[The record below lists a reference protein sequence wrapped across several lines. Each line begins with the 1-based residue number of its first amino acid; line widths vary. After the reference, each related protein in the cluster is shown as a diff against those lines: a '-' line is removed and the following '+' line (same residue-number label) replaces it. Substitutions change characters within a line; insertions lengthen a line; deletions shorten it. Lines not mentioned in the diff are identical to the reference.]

1 MSEVSL
7 LIRKQEKK
15 MTEVL
20 VKKTH
25 FTHIEVERLFQIYR
39 DNAIKLDAM
48 DRNTF
53 REFLHDAFNM
63 TDDIL
68 MDRIFKFFDTKSDGT
83 ITREEW
89 ILGLNVLLK
98 GTTEEQT
105 TYSFSIY
112 DLNHDGFI
120 SKCGKYVYF
129 YLFLNDKEKIKA
141 PVRVQLGHQR

>member
-1 MSEVSL
+1 MKLRGFS
-7 LIRKQEKK
+7 R
-15 MTEVL
+15 
-20 VKKTH
+20 
-25 FTHIEVERLFQIYR
+25 FTGGPEFQRYSTFCPDWSNRSPPYPR

-89 ILGLNVLLK
+89 IMGLNVLLK
-98 GTTEEQT
+98 GTTDEQT

-120 SKCGKYVYF
+120 SK
-129 YLFLNDKEKIKA
+129 
-141 PVRVQLGHQR
+141 

>member
-1 MSEVSL
+1 MCAPS
-7 LIRKQEKK
+7 IFK
-15 MTEVL
+15 
-20 VKKTH
+20 
-25 FTHIEVERLFQIYR
+25 FFNLFFCR

-120 SKCGKYVYF
+120 SKYSAELYF
-129 YLFLNDKEKIKA
+129 YFVFDNEQLIK
-141 PVRVQLGHQR
+141 GCC

>member
-1 MSEVSL
+1 MCAPS
-7 LIRKQEKK
+7 IFK
-15 MTEVL
+15 
-20 VKKTH
+20 
-25 FTHIEVERLFQIYR
+25 FFNLFFCR

-120 SKCGKYVYF
+120 SKYSAELYF
-129 YLFLNDKEKIKA
+129 YFVFDKEQVIKA
-141 PVRVQLGHQR
+141 TVRVQ

>member
-1 MSEVSL
+1 
-7 LIRKQEKK
+7 
-15 MTEVL
+15 
-20 VKKTH
+20 
-25 FTHIEVERLFQIYR
+25 
-39 DNAIKLDAM
+39 M

-63 TDDIL
+63 TEDIL

-89 ILGLNVLLK
+89 IVGLNVLLK

-120 SKCGKYVYF
+120 SKYSEQFYF
-129 YLFLNDKEKIKA
+129 LLSFTKNCCSSIRSGAMTISRLFKCSSTL
-141 PVRVQLGHQR
+141 